1 MTTTSRIGRAATSS
15 DLAGSV
21 VCIGHSHATPV
32 ARAAQAQGCDVDP
45 ILFWSETDAV
55 GADGALRPDLADR
68 IRRAR
73 KVITAVGGASAVVV
87 GLVEHQR
94 AFDFVLP
101 AEPELPLDLT
111 RELLPADAV
120 RAALA
125 AEEGKYTS
133 LLEQIKALSSGDVV
147 QLETPPPVEDGA
159 FISGFVPWPLWPDQ
173 PQIVAPATLRYKL
186 WRLSSEVVAA
196 TCARLGVIYQPAPRA
211 SLSRGG
217 FMAPGLSS
225 DGIHG
230 DTAYGQLV
238 WDSLRP

>member
-1 MTTTSRIGRAATSS
+1 MATDRTGRAGNSS
-15 DLAGSV
+15 GKAIGV
-21 VCIGHSHATPV
+21 VCVGHSHATAV
-32 ARAAQAQGCDVDP
+32 AQAAQAQGCDVDP
-45 ILFWSETDAV
+45 ILFWSEAGAV
-55 GADGALRPDLADR
+55 GADGAFRPDLADR
-68 IRRAR
+68 IRRAG

-94 AFDFVLP
+94 PFDFVLP
-101 AEPELPLDLT
+101 AEPELPLDPT

-133 LLEQIKALSSGDVV
+133 LLEQIKALSSGDVI
-147 QLETPPPVEDGA
+147 QIETPPPVEDGA
-159 FISGFVPWPLWPDQ
+159 FISGFVPWPLWPGQ
-173 PQIVAPATLRYKL
+173 PQVVAPATLRYKL

-196 TCARLGVIYQPAPRA
+196 NCARLGILYQPVPRA
-211 SLSRGG
+211 SLDRAG

-238 WDSLRP
+238 WNSLRP